1 MIRTALLN
9 RLEGGVELRGPGGQV
24 VQLASAGPGSG
35 KSTLAVLLARSLAQ
49 SGKRVLLVDADMHRP
64 SLAQHFAIALSPGL
78 LDLLARGQG
87 GAGGAREGEAGA
99 SAYHATSIPTLSV
112 LPSGRSTRQEDQ
124 ELLVNG
130 TFSTLLAQWRGRFD
144 FILLDGPPLLQ
155 SADAAILS
163 RHADGTI
170 LVVRQRHCQRMALVE
185 ALAVLSSA
193 GGKLLG
199 TVFVGSGHEQVY
211 GYGYGY
217 APGRSYRSSSAADQP
232 PLE

>member
-1 MIRTALLN
+1 
-9 RLEGGVELRGPGGQV
+9 V

-99 SAYHATSIPTLSV
+99 REGEAGASPYHATSIPTLSV
-112 LPSGRSTRQEDQ
+112 LPSGRSTRQADQ

-170 LVVRQRHCQRMALVE
+170 LVVRQRHCRRMALVE

-217 APGRSYRSSSAADQP
+217 APGQSYRPGSAADQP
-232 PLE
+232 LLE